1 MKVKR
6 EHVEKFKKLYEKT
19 FNEEITSEEASKQ
32 CLKLVLLLSSIYEP
46 MTLEEL
52 KRVKTLMTKTE

>member
-32 CLKLVLLLSSIYEP
+32 CLKLVLLLSVIYEP
-46 MTLEEL
+46 MTQEEL
-52 KRVKTLMTKTE
+52 KRVKALMTKTE

>member
-32 CLKLVLLLSSIYEP
+32 CLKLVLLLSVIYEP
-46 MTLEEL
+46 MTQEEL
-52 KRVKTLMTKTE
+52 KRVKALMTKTA

>member
-6 EHVEKFKKLYEKT
+6 EHVERFKKLYEIT

-32 CLKLVLLLSSIYEP
+32 CLKLVLLLDAIYEP
-46 MTLEEL
+46 MTLEDL
-52 KRVKTLMTKTE
+52 KRVKALMAKAE